1 MESKHEKTVSHY
13 GYIGQQTDTGP
24 ITQKKGQYVT
34 GYAVG
39 ILYLDENPYPVIPG
53 NVANYYTYNFPVQY
67 KLIPGCTGQ
76 ALLNG
81 DPTLLEP
88 IIQTAKQ
95 FQSEGAKAITAACGF
110 FGLFQSQ
117 VAEALDIP
125 VYLSSLVQIPW
136 IKIGLKSNQ
145 KIGVLTAYEAGLTES
160 LFKSCGVSNTD
171 SLVIGDL
178 SKEKEFSAII
188 EGRGSFDNE
197 KIKNEVVQKAIEL
210 VKNNPDIAAI
220 LLECSDLPPYAYDIQ
235 KAVQLPVYDYIS
247 LIRWVHFANS
257 QRPYVGFI

>member
-1 MESKHEKTVSHY
+1 MDIHEKKVSQY
-13 GYIGQQTDTGP
+13 GYIGQQTDTGL

-34 GYAVG
+34 GYSVG
-39 ILYLDENPYPVIPG
+39 ILYLDENSYPVIPG
-53 NVANYYTYNFPVQY
+53 NVANCYTYNFPVQY
-67 KLIPGCTGQ
+67 KLVPGCTGQ
-76 ALLNG
+76 ALLSG
-81 DPTLLEP
+81 DRTLLDG

-95 FQSEGAKAITAACGF
+95 FQSEGAKAISAACGF
-110 FGLFQSQ
+110 FGQFQSE

-136 IKIGLKSNQ
+136 IEIGLKSKQ
-145 KIGVLTAYEAGLTES
+145 KIGVLTAYEAGLTS
-160 LFKSCGVSNTD
+160 NLFQSCGVNNTD
-171 SLVIGDL
+171 RLVIGDL
-178 SKEKEFSAII
+178 SREEEFSAIL
-188 EGRGSFDNE
+188 EGRGSFDND
-197 KIKNEVVQKAIEL
+197 KIRMEVVQKAIEL
-210 VKNNPDIAAI
+210 VELEPDIAAI

>member
-1 MESKHEKTVSHY
+1 MDSNHEKIVSHY
-13 GYIGQQTDTGP
+13 GYIGQQTNTGP
-24 ITQKKGQYVT
+24 ITQKNGQYVT

-39 ILYLDENPYPVIPG
+39 ILYLDENNYPVIPG
-53 NVANYYTYNFPVQY
+53 NVANCYTYNFPVQY
-67 KLIPGCTGQ
+67 KIIPGCTGQ

-81 DPTLLEP
+81 DRTLLDS

-110 FGLFQSQ
+110 FGLFQSE

-136 IKIGLKSNQ
+136 IETGLKPNQ
-145 KIGVLTAYEAGLTES
+145 KIGVLTAYEAGLTAS
-160 LFKSCGVSNTD
+160 LFQSCGVTNTD
-171 SLVIGDL
+171 RLVIGDL
-178 SKEKEFSAII
+178 SKEEEFSAIV

-197 KIKNEVVQKAIEL
+197 KLRKEVVQKAIEL
-210 VKNNPDIAAI
+210 VKSDPHIAAI